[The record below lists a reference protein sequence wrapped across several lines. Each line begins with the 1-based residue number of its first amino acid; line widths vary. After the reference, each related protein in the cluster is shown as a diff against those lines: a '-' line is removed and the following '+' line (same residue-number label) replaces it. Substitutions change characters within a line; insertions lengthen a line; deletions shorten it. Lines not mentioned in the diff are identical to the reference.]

1 MEKFIL
7 LMKNMKLKSKI
18 KFPFKI
24 HAKISWKA
32 VYYFAFFI
40 SFLAIASSILFAYTY
55 ITSTITY
62 TFETIQ
68 LKSIV
73 SPESFSKEDFKNV
86 LQKVEKKESFMKN
99 YDATQIKN
107 VFSEIQITATATTT
121 IGIVEGQK
129 NIPEPAPE
137 DIGSVN

>member
-1 MEKFIL
+1 
-7 LMKNMKLKSKI
+7 MKLKLKI
-18 KFPFKI
+18 KLPFKI

-40 SFLAIASSILFAYTY
+40 SFLAIASSILFAYKY

-68 LKSIV
+68 LKSVV
-73 SPESFSKEDFKNV
+73 SPDSFNKEDFKNV
-86 LQKVEKKESFMKN
+86 LQEVEKKESFMKN
-99 YDATQIKN
+99 YDATRIKN
-107 VFSEIQITATATTT
+107 IFSEIQITSTAIATTT
-121 IGIVEGQK
+121 ISIFEEQK